1 MRKNQGLGD
10 LDTPEEGHIGFGK
23 NQTKTWK
30 GKKCCC
36 FWTGIQVQERKVIG
50 RRLWNNA
57 RHGHSLNLLRASA
70 SLFFPRKKKEKFCS
84 VKGSTTKPKKSHHHR
99 FIHVCE
105 CRASPPISGWFSTTT
120 KPRTRNEFA
129 LTTHME
135 PCRRFFLADPFAL
148 LAFWA
153 LKVVDYRQSTM
164 TRFGGKTENPS
175 MHK

>member
-70 SLFFPRKKKEKFCS
+70 SLFFPRKKKSF
-84 VKGSTTKPKKSHHHR
+84 VPLKGVRRSQRNHIIIALFTC
-99 FIHVCE
+99 VCV
-105 CRASPPISGWFSTTT
+105 APV
-120 KPRTRNEFA
+120 
-129 LTTHME
+129 H
-135 PCRRFFLADPFAL
+135 PFRGGSRP
-148 LAFWA
+148 
-153 LKVVDYRQSTM
+153 RQSQEMSLHDDTHGAVSQVFSS
-164 TRFGGKTENPS
+164 RSFWFWPFWL
-175 MHK
+175 